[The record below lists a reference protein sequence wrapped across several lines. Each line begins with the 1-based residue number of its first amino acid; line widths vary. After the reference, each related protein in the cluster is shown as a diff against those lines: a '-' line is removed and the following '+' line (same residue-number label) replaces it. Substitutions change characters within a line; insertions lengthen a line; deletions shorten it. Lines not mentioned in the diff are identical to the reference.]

1 MTTSSQHVERTGYDI
16 AIPVRIKQ
24 SDGTN
29 RDLSADSELKYCV
42 ISEDDDDADVVLASQ
57 VHAIHTDDDLANG
70 LMVVNFTDVQ
80 SAGIDPKHI
89 GTLYVEIRITDSG
102 GLKIP
107 VPRISFALKR
117 GFVT

>member
-16 AIPVRIKQ
+16 EIPVRIKQ
-24 SDGTN
+24 SDGSN
-29 RDLSADSELKYCV
+29 RDLSADTELKYCV
-42 ISEDDDDADVVLASQ
+42 ISKDADDADVVIDAQ
-57 VHAIHTDDDLANG
+57 VHVGHSDDDLANG

-80 SAGIDPKHI
+80 SAGIDTKYI

-107 VPRISFALKR
+107 VPRISFELKR
-117 GFVT
+117 GFVS